1 MSCIELHDL
10 FMLQRVAL
18 KLCRNVRVWKN
29 LWVWKN
35 QKAGGM
41 VRPAVNIIDL
51 RLSVIHT
58 TGLKGA
64 FSTDCIMTDFVLAG
78 W

>member
-58 TGLKGA
+58 TGLRVPL
-64 FSTDCIMTDFVLAG
+64 VLIVS
-78 W
+78 